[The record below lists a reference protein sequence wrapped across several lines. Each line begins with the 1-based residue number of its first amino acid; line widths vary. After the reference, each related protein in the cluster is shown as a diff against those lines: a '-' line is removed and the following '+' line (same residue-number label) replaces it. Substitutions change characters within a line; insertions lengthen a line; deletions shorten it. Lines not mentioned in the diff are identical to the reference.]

1 MVVVHGTENPE
12 AVDRSHSDPPPSVN
26 ISSIFW
32 YNSSTMRATKK
43 RADILYKV
51 LLKHFDVDQFM
62 VEWSPRSHKM
72 YLDVFKNSRVRPL
85 YVYANHRRIELAWAT
100 NYLCR
105 SCLDW
110 RDKLLDMAVGIEY
123 FYSCLKE
130 VSWAFKMDA
139 KNLTDIKHE
148 IVKQVLSA
156 LRKHYIIEI
165 AEAGNI
171 ATWDDYA
178 QHIYKIDNLEQ
189 LVVQEEL
196 NIDINGQAC
205 TFQTTA

>member
-1 MVVVHGTENPE
+1 
-12 AVDRSHSDPPPSVN
+12 
-26 ISSIFW
+26 
-32 YNSSTMRATKK
+32 MRATKK

-62 VEWSPRSHKM
+62 VEWSQHNHRM

-85 YVYANHRRIELAWAT
+85 YANHRRIELVWAT
-100 NYLCR
+100 NYLYR
-105 SCLDW
+105 NCLDW
-110 RDKLLDMAVGIEY
+110 QRKLPDMAVGIKY
-123 FYSCLKE
+123 FYGCLRE

-148 IVKQVLSA
+148 IVKQVLSV
-156 LRKHYIIEI
+156 LRKHYLIEI
-165 AEAGNI
+165 AQAGNI
-171 ATWDDYA
+171 AKWDDYA

-196 NIDINGQAC
+196 NIDIDGQAC